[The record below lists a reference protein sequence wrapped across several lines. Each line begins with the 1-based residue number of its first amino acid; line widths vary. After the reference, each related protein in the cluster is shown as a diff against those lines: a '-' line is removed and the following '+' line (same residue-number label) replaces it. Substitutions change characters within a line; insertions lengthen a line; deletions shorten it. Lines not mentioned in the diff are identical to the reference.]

1 MAWTTEWTTQA
12 GCRNTDP
19 DALFVQ
25 GAAQNRAKA
34 LCFGC
39 PVRAECLADALD
51 NQIEYGV
58 WGGMTERQRRA
69 VLKKSPEVTSWRTV
83 LEEARSST
91 TQEAAS

>member
-12 GCRNTDP
+12 GCRNADP

-39 PVRAECLADALD
+39 PVRAECLNGAVDEGD
-51 NQIEYGV
+51 DWSIR
-58 WGGMTERQRRA
+58 GGTTAKERRNLTHTRR
-69 VLKKSPEVTSWRTV
+69 
-83 LEEARSST
+83 
-91 TQEAAS
+91 